1 MPARK
6 TKVAKMPT
14 TSKKDA
20 KVEKQQYIDEEEE
33 DTLVSMEPPRPVF
46 ETFTA
51 DIQLQEGLNII
62 RDLGGGK
69 YEIVNLTAVDSNE
82 FASEEIGRSIKSIPA
97 RLALINMSDGAWST
111 VKSKCHQAAMSASKH
126 ILPPSPVIYRCL
138 SKLCTPYCTKANYC
152 HLF

>member
-33 DTLVSMEPPRPVF
+33 DTLGSREPPRPVF

-111 VKSKCHQAAMSASKH
+111 VKSKC
-126 ILPPSPVIYRCL
+126 
-138 SKLCTPYCTKANYC
+138 
-152 HLF
+152 